1 MKETC
6 YFVIL
11 LFSFQLFY
19 AEQCPRSCQEA
30 YAPECPLDC
39 YCIVDGHYV
48 LCAGHGS
55 TTIPYGVLPTGTK
68 VLQFQDYNVSSMHYL
83 LYIRMPELDILG
95 MSHNRINDTESL
107 NYIYLPKL
115 SVLELQHNILTSF
128 DFHVLGRFME
138 LTVVD
143 LRHNYIKELNLDYSQ
158 SKHYSLYNDIPQ
170 ENSLQSNVW
179 HLAVDPDAD
188 NWLIR
193 KKVLLEVNPID
204 CCLSKRALLEYSN
217 IFFGNC
223 SLPFQVQGL
232 SFQEAIPKVDCG
244 ADLQESKTVNKAN
257 VVDTSNSQLLLLVV
271 YDFALT
277 LLLKGE

>member
-1 MKETC
+1 M
-6 YFVIL
+6 
-11 LFSFQLFY
+11 
-19 AEQCPRSCQEA
+19 
-30 YAPECPLDC
+30 
-39 YCIVDGHYV
+39 
-48 LCAGHGS
+48 
-55 TTIPYGVLPTGTK
+55 TTIPTGIPESIPDGIPVSTK
-68 VLQFQDYNVSSMHYL
+68 VLRLQGFNVSSLNDL
-83 LYIRMPELDILG
+83 LLIGVPDLSILG
-95 MSHNRINDTESL
+95 MKNNKINDTEAL
-107 NYIYLPKL
+107 KYVHMPKL
-115 SVLELQHNILTSF
+115 FILELQNNLLTSF
-128 DFHVLGRFME
+128 DFYVLGRFKE

-193 KKVLLEVNPID
+193 KKVLLEGNPID

-217 IFFGNC
+217 VFFGNC

-244 ADLQESKTVNKAN
+244 ADLQESKTVNNAN
-257 VVDTSNSQLLLLVV
+257 VVDTSNNWLLLVV
-271 YDFALT
+271 LYGLALT